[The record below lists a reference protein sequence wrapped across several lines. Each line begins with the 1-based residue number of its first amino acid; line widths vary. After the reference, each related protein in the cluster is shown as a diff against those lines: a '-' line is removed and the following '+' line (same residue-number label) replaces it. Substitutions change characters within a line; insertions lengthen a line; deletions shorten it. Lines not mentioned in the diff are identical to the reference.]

1 VSKFV
6 SGADK
11 TLTNAYYEIEI
22 DPETL
27 LPARIKITALTG
39 RRGQTRAEGKK
50 IVGGEHAAFIFEYTL
65 SEFGKVEKPE
75 VPAEAAKVLAR
86 LK

>member
-1 VSKFV
+1 M

-22 DPETL
+22 DPVTTL
-27 LPARIKITALTG
+27 PVRIKVTALTG
-39 RRGQTRAEGKK
+39 RRGATRAKGKK
-50 IVGGEHAAFIFEYTL
+50 IIGGEHAAFHFEYKL
-65 SEFGKVEKPE
+65 GDFGKVKAPDM
-75 VPAEAAKVLAR
+75 PKEAAKVLAK

>member
-1 VSKFV
+1 V

-22 DPETL
+22 DPETM
-27 LPARIKITALTG
+27 LPVRIKITALTG
-39 RRGQTRAEGKK
+39 RRGTTRAKGKT
-50 IVGGEHAAFIFEYTL
+50 IVGGEHAAFHFEYAL
-65 SEFGKVEKPE
+65 SDFGKVKAPDM
-75 VPAEAAKVLAR
+75 PNEAAKVLAK